1 MGVPGYTHMK
11 YPFTE
16 GFSIL
21 GRHHQRP
28 KYFCTS
34 MSMITRVASVHPI
47 QNIGTDQD
55 QGEFFLEMLNGCSV
69 KYNKNLSEK
78 IMIGRL
84 VTWLEG

>member
-1 MGVPGYTHMK
+1 
-11 YPFTE
+11 
-16 GFSIL
+16 
-21 GRHHQRP
+21 
-28 KYFCTS
+28 
-34 MSMITRVASVHPI
+34 MITRVASVHPI